1 MTVSTGGGST
11 GGVEEGKGEGEDEE
25 GEDEEGED
33 EEGEEGVEVGVR
45 EEVEVGSGE
54 GGVVSSMVISAM
66 VMSFSSMSTP
76 LAEKMRTKFLLPS
89 LTLLLK
95 T

>member
-1 MTVSTGGGST
+1 MMVSTGGGST
-11 GGVEEGKGEGEDEE
+11 GGVEEGEGEGEDEE
-25 GEDEEGED
+25 GEK
-33 EEGEEGVEVGVR
+33 GVEVGVG

-66 VMSFSSMSTP
+66 VMSLSTP